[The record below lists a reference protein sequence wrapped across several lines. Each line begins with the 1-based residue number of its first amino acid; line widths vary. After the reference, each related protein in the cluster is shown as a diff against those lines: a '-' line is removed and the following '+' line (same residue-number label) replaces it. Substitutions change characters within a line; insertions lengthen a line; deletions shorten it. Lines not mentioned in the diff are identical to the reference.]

1 MSHVQ
6 PYGEPFYALP
16 HCRLQIV
23 QGETEATRI
32 GVSLAGMDPWRI
44 LGYPASALTQYLLRP
59 DLALRRYAV
68 LAPDGAVMGVI
79 GVRYPWLRGPYL
91 ELFGLF
97 EAYQGQGLGSELI
110 EWFTDQARLTSA
122 NAWVIV
128 SAFNHGAYRFYQRH
142 GFAEV
147 GVLNDL
153 ARPGYDE
160 RLLRKILAPPVL
172 AGGG

>member
-1 MSHVQ
+1 MSHGQ
-6 PYGEPFYALP
+6 PYGEPLYTLT
-16 HCRLQIV
+16 HCTLRPIE
-23 QGETEATRI
+23 GETEATWI
-32 GVSLAGMDPWRI
+32 GASLAGMDPWRT
-44 LGYPASALTQYLLRP
+44 LSYPASALTQYLLRP
-59 DLALRRYAV
+59 DPALRRYAV

-110 EWFTDQARLTSA
+110 EWFTDQARLAAA

-128 SAFNHGAYRFYQRH
+128 SAFNHSAYRFYQRH